1 MILSATRLS
10 VRAYFGFATLALIL
24 GISVLLL
31 LAPPD
36 GVERAQLLQFVGRF
50 HPLSVHLPIAALFLV
65 ALFELAGRSHHF
77 RQLRGSVDFLLCV
90 ALCGAIF
97 AALLGWCL
105 SRGGGYS
112 GALMTQ
118 HMWGAVSVA
127 AASWICWLLRGQ
139 IEVARFARLY
149 VFALIATL
157 GLVSFTGYRGGQ
169 LSQGENHLTQFM
181 PTPLRTMLG
190 LSDPLTE
197 AASSASA
204 DTKTFYGARIQ
215 PLFAGHCVTCHGQNK
230 HKAGLRL
237 DSFQAAMRGSKRGVV
252 IKAGDPKSSELFHR
266 ITLPPTDDDFMPAEH
281 KRPLSTDEVRLIETW
296 IASGASGTQPV
307 DAVKTDALAPAN
319 LAPAD
324 RASVAEIDFEE
335 IDPGAVEKERAAQA
349 PIVAQIQ
356 KRIPNILAYR
366 SRTSAD
372 VVITASWLGSKFGDD
387 EMKALG
393 PISDRIVAADFSN
406 TAITDRSAAAL
417 AGMKNL
423 RQLRLMHTNL
433 TDATIQALGSLEQLE
448 SLSVFDTRVTAS
460 SLPALARLPKL
471 RHVYVGNTRITA
483 SNDMP
488 SVIRDK
494 IVF

>member
-1 MILSATRLS
+1 MILSVTKSS
-10 VRAYFGFATLALIL
+10 VRACFGFATLALIL
-24 GISVLLL
+24 GISALLL

-65 ALFELAGRSHHF
+65 ALFELAGRSRHF
-77 RQLRGSVDFLLCV
+77 RHLHGSADFLLCV

-105 SRGGGYS
+105 ARGGGYS
-112 GALMTQ
+112 GALMAQ
-118 HMWGAVSVA
+118 HMWGAISVA
-127 AASWICWLLRGQ
+127 IASWICWLLRVQ
-139 IEVARFARLY
+139 TEVARFARLY

-190 LSDPLTE
+190 LSEPLLD

-204 DTKTFYGARIQ
+204 DPKTFYGARVQ

-307 DAVKTDALAPAN
+307 DAVKTETS
-319 LAPAD
+319 APAD
-324 RASVAEIDFEE
+324 QAASAEINFEE
-335 IDPGAVEKERAAQA
+335 IDPAEVEKERAAQA

-372 VVITASWLGSKFGDD
+372 VVMTASWLGSKFGDD

-406 TAITDRSAAAL
+406 TAITDRSATAL

-433 TDATIQALGSLEQLE
+433 TDTTIQALGTLEQLE

-460 SLPALARLPKL
+460 SLPVLARLPKL
-471 RHVYVGNTRITA
+471 RHVYVGNTKITA